1 MKDQKK
7 LLMSAERA
15 IKRLAKLAFHISD
28 EKLANWMIDGDK
40 LGECRA
46 GDITCVAGWLT
57 DVAHVGKV
65 KEYDAA
71 KTPKCVVCGSFAR
84 GRSHSKY
91 CSSRCRQKGYR
102 QRNGLNA
109 ASRAEA

>member
-1 MKDQKK
+1 MHDQNK
-7 LLMSAERA
+7 LFMSAERA
-15 IKRLAKLAFHISD
+15 IKRLAKLVFEISN
-28 EKLANWMIDGDK
+28 ENMANWMIEGDK

-46 GDITCVAGWLT
+46 ADITCVAGWLT

-71 KTPKCVVCGSFAR
+71 KAPRCVICGEFAR
-84 GRSHSKY
+84 DRSHSKY
-91 CSSRCRQKGYR
+91 CSSRCRQKAYR
-102 QRNGLNA
+102 QRNALNA

>member
-1 MKDQKK
+1 MQDQKK
-7 LLMSAERA
+7 LLMGAERA
-15 IKRLAKLAFHISD
+15 IKRLAKLAFHISE
-28 EKLANWMIDGDK
+28 EKLANWMIEGDK
-40 LGECRA
+40 LGECHA
-46 GDITCVAGWLT
+46 ADITCVAEWLT

>member
-1 MKDQKK
+1 MQDQKK

-15 IKRLAKLAFHISD
+15 IKRLAKLAFRISD
-28 EKLANWMIDGDK
+28 KNLANWMIEGDK

-46 GDITCVAGWLT
+46 ADITCVAEWLT

-71 KTPKCVVCGSFAR
+71 KAPKCVVCGEFAR
-84 GRSHSKY
+84 DRSHSKY
-91 CSSRCRQKGYR
+91 CSSRCRQKAYR

>member
-1 MKDQKK
+1 MQDQKK

-15 IKRLAKLAFHISD
+15 IKRLAKLAFRISN
-28 EKLANWMIDGDK
+28 KNMANWMLEGDQ

-46 GDITCVAGWLT
+46 ADITCVAEWLT
-57 DVAHVGKV
+57 NVAHVGKV
-65 KEYDAA
+65 KEYDFA
-71 KTPKCVVCGSFAR
+71 KAPKCVVCGGLAR

-91 CSSRCRQKGYR
+91 CSSRCRQKAYR

>member
-1 MKDQKK
+1 MQDQKK

-28 EKLANWMIDGDK
+28 EKLANWMIEGDK

-46 GDITCVAGWLT
+46 ADITCVAGWLA
-57 DVAHVGKV
+57 DVAQVGKV

-71 KTPKCVVCGSFAR
+71 KAPKCVVCGGLAR
-84 GRSHSKY
+84 DRSHSKY
-91 CSSRCRQKGYR
+91 CSSQCRQKAYR

-109 ASRAEA
+109 ASRTEA

>member
-1 MKDQKK
+1 MQDQKK

-15 IKRLAKLAFHISD
+15 IKRLAKLAFHIS
-28 EKLANWMIDGDK
+28 EENLANWMIEGDK
-40 LGECRA
+40 LAECSA
-46 GDITCVAGWLT
+46 ADIACVAKWLT

-65 KEYDAA
+65 KEYDFA
-71 KTPKCVVCGSFAR
+71 KAPKCIVCGELAR
-84 GRSHSKY
+84 NRSHSKY
-91 CSSRCRQKGYR
+91 CSSRCRQKAYR

>member
-65 KEYDAA
+65 KEYNFA
-71 KTPKCVVCGSFAR
+71 KAPKCIVCGEFAR
-84 GRSHSKY
+84 DRSHSKY
-91 CSSRCRQKGYR
+91 CSSRCRQKAYR

-109 ASRAEA
+109 ASRAEV